1 MILLPT
7 ITDTIQT
14 PYWATFPLATNAHDC
29 LDDDNGDTSYCVS
42 SSNARYMILGFANPD
57 DVTIANSGVAE
68 GDIDTITSVRF
79 LSSGRSTDRRNA
91 SLLDIDYETPSGN
104 PTESCSYDPHAS
116 SYETI
121 NGTARQYSDGL
132 LGGTNWTYSDL
143 ENLEMRCT
151 KDGTRQLRLS
161 YLAIEVTYTEAAVSA
176 DNATFFGA
184 NF

>member
-42 SSNARYMILGFANPD
+42 SSNARYMILGFANP
-57 DVTIANSGVAE
+57 SVAE

-79 LSSGRSTDRRNA
+79 LSSGRSTTRRGA

-104 PTESCSYDPHAS
+104 PTEHCSYDPHFS

-121 NGTARQYSDGL
+121 NGIARSDADGSS
-132 LGGTNWTYSDL
+132 GGWSYADL

-151 KDGTRQLRLS
+151 KDGIFNLRLS
-161 YLAIEVTYTEAAVSA
+161 YLALKVTYTEAVTA
-176 DNATFFGA
+176 NATFFGA

>member
-14 PYWATFPLATNAHDC
+14 PYWLTYPFLTNAHDC

-42 SSNARYMILGFANPD
+42 SSNNRYMILGFANP
-57 DVTIANSGVAE
+57 SVAE

-104 PTESCSYDPHAS
+104 PTETCSYDSHPS

-121 NGTARQYSDGL
+121 NGIARSDADGSS
-132 LGGTNWTYSDL
+132 GGWSYADL

-151 KDGTRQLRLS
+151 KDGTYQLRLS
-161 YLAIEVTYTEAAVSA
+161 YLALEVTYTEAVT

>member
-14 PYWATFPLATNAHDC
+14 PYWSTFPLATDAHDC

-42 SSNARYMILGFANPD
+42 SSNARYMILGFANPS
-57 DVTIANSGVAE
+57 VVE

-104 PTESCSYDPHAS
+104 ATETCYYDSHAS

-121 NGTARQYSDGL
+121 NGTARSDADGSS
-132 LGGTNWTYSDL
+132 GGWSYADL

-151 KDGTRQLRLS
+151 KNGIRQLRLS
-161 YLAIEVTYTEAAVSA
+161 YLALEVTYTEAAVAA

>member
-7 ITDTIQT
+7 ITDFIHT
-14 PYWATFPLATNAHDC
+14 PYWSTYPLAADAHEC
-29 LDDDNGDTSYCVS
+29 LDDDNGDTSYCWS
-42 SSNARYMILGFANPD
+42 SSHLRHMILGFANPS
-57 DVTIANSGVAE
+57 VVE

-91 SLLDIDYETPSGN
+91 SLLNIEYETPSGN
-104 PTESCSYDPHAS
+104 PIETCSYDPHAS

-121 NGTARQYSDGL
+121 NGTARSDADGSS
-132 LGGTNWTYSDL
+132 GGWSYADL

-151 KDGTRQLRLS
+151 KNGIRLLRLS
-161 YLAIEVTYTEAAVSA
+161 YLAMEVTYTEAVSA

>member
-1 MILLPT
+1 LATMILLPT

-14 PYWATFPLATNAHDC
+14 PYWLTFPLATNAHDC

-42 SSNARYMILGFANPD
+42 SSHARYMILGFANP
-57 DVTIANSGVAE
+57 SVAE
-68 GDIDTITSVRF
+68 GNIDTITSVRF

-104 PTESCSYDPHAS
+104 PTESCIYDPHAS

-121 NGTARQYSDGL
+121 NGTARSDADGSS
-132 LGGTNWTYSDL
+132 GGWSYADL

-151 KDGTRQLRLS
+151 KVMTRELRLS
-161 YLAIEVTYTEAAVSA
+161 YLALEVTYTAAVA
-176 DNATFFGA
+176 DNAPFFGA

>member
-1 MILLPT
+1 MATMILLPT

-14 PYWATFPLATNAHDC
+14 PYWSTFPLATNAHDC

-42 SSNARYMILGFANPD
+42 STHLRYMILGFANP
-57 DVTIANSGVAE
+57 SVAE

-104 PTESCSYDPHAS
+104 GTQTCSYDPHAS

-121 NGTARQYSDGL
+121 NGTAKPYSDGP
-132 LGGTNWTYSDL
+132 GITDWTYADL

-151 KDGTRQLRLS
+151 KNGTRQLRLS
-161 YLAIEVTYTEAAVSA
+161 YLALEVTYTEAAVAA

>member
-14 PYWATFPLATNAHDC
+14 PYWLTFPLATNAHDC

-57 DVTIANSGVAE
+57 DVTSANSGVAE

-104 PTESCSYDPHAS
+104 ATEICSYNPHAS

-121 NGTARQYSDGL
+121 NGIARSDADGSS
-132 LGGTNWTYSDL
+132 GGWSYADL

-151 KDGTRQLRLS
+151 KNWIRQLRLS
-161 YLAIEVTYTEAAVSA
+161 YLAMRVTYTEAAVAA

>member
-1 MILLPT
+1 LL
-7 ITDTIQT
+7 
-14 PYWATFPLATNAHDC
+14 TNAHDC

-42 SSNARYMILGFANPD
+42 SSNASYMILGFANPD
-57 DVTIANSGVAE
+57 DVTSANSGVAE

-104 PTESCSYDPHAS
+104 ATETCSYDPHAS

-121 NGTARQYSDGL
+121 NGIARSDADGSS
-132 LGGTNWTYSDL
+132 GGWSYADL

-151 KDGTRQLRLS
+151 KNSTRQLRLS
-161 YLAIEVTYTEAAVSA
+161 YLALEVTYTEAVAA

>member
-42 SSNARYMILGFANPD
+42 SSHSRYMILGFANPP
-57 DVTIANSGVAE
+57 VVE

-104 PTESCSYDPHAS
+104 PTETCSYDPHPS

-121 NGTARQYSDGL
+121 NGIARSDADGSS
-132 LGGTNWTYSDL
+132 GGWSYADL

-151 KDGTRQLRLS
+151 KNGTQQLRLS
-161 YLAIEVTYTEAAVSA
+161 YLAIRVTYTEAAVSA

>member
-29 LDDDNGDTSYCVS
+29 LDDDNGDTSYCVC
-42 SSNARYMILGFANPD
+42 SSNNRHMILGFANP
-57 DVTIANSGVAE
+57 SVAE
-68 GDIDTITSVRF
+68 GGIDTITSVRF

-104 PTESCSYDPHAS
+104 PTESCSYNPHAS

-121 NGTARQYSDGL
+121 NGTARSDADGSS
-132 LGGTNWTYSDL
+132 GGWSYADL

-151 KDGTRQLRLS
+151 KDRTYQLRLS
-161 YLAIEVTYTEAAVSA
+161 YLALEVTYTEAVT

>member
-1 MILLPT
+1 MATMILLPT
-7 ITDTIQT
+7 ITDNIQT
-14 PYWATFPLATNAHDC
+14 PYWSTYPVVDDAHDC

-42 SSNARYMILGFANPD
+42 SSPYRYMILGFANP
-57 DVTIANSGVAE
+57 SVAE

-79 LSSGRSTDRRNA
+79 LSSGRSTDRRSA

-104 PTESCSYDPHAS
+104 PTESCSYNAHAS

-121 NGTARQYSDGL
+121 NGTSRSDADGSS
-132 LGGTNWTYSDL
+132 GGWSYSDL

-151 KDGTRQLRLS
+151 KDGTIQLRLS
-161 YLAIEVTYTEAAVSA
+161 YLALEVIYTEAVT

>member
-14 PYWATFPLATNAHDC
+14 PYWSTFPLATNAHDC

-42 SSNARYMILGFANPD
+42 SSHARYMILGFANP
-57 DVTIANSGVAE
+57 SVAE
-68 GDIDTITSVRF
+68 GDIDIDAGMSVRF

-104 PTESCSYDPHAS
+104 ATESCSYDPHAS

-121 NGTARQYSDGL
+121 NGTARQYSDGT
-132 LGGTNWTYSDL
+132 GSTNWTYSDL
-143 ENLEMRCT
+143 ESLELRCT
-151 KDGTRQLRLS
+151 KDDTVEVYLS
-161 YLAIEVTYTEAAVSA
+161 YLALEVTYTAAVAA

>member
-14 PYWATFPLATNAHDC
+14 PYWSTYPLATNAHDC

-42 SSNARYMILGFANPD
+42 SSNARYMILGFANPP
-57 DVTIANSGVAE
+57 VAE
-68 GDIDTITSVRF
+68 GDIDFSAGVSVRF

-104 PTESCSYDPHAS
+104 PTETCSYDPHPS

-121 NGTARQYSDGL
+121 NGIARSDADGSS
-132 LGGTNWTYSDL
+132 GGWSYADL

-151 KDGTRQLRLS
+151 KNWIRQLRLS
-161 YLAIEVTYTEAAVSA
+161 YLAMRVTYTEAAVAA

>member
-7 ITDTIQT
+7 ITDFIHV
-14 PYWATFPLATNAHDC
+14 PYWVTYPFATDAHDC

-42 SSNARYMILGFANPD
+42 SSDARYMILGFANPD
-57 DVTIANSGVAE
+57 DVTSANSGVAE

-91 SLLDIDYETPSGN
+91 SLLNIDYETPSGN
-104 PTESCSYDPHAS
+104 PAESCSYDAHAS

-121 NGTARQYSDGL
+121 NGTARSDADGSS
-132 LGGTNWTYSDL
+132 GGWSYADL

-151 KDGTRQLRLS
+151 KDGTAQLRLS
-161 YLAIEVTYTEAAVSA
+161 YLALEVTYTEAVSA

>member
-14 PYWATFPLATNAHDC
+14 PYWLTFPIATNAHGC

-57 DVTIANSGVAE
+57 DVTSANSGVAE

-104 PTESCSYDPHAS
+104 PTETCSYDPHPS

-121 NGTARQYSDGL
+121 NGIARSDADGSS
-132 LGGTNWTYSDL
+132 GGWSYANLEDL
-143 ENLEMRCT
+143 ELLVVKYQTVEVY
-151 KDGTRQLRLS
+151 LS
-161 YLAIEVTYTEAAVSA
+161 YLALELTYKEAVTA
-176 DNATFFGA
+176 DNATFF
-184 NF
+184 

>member
-14 PYWATFPLATNAHDC
+14 PYWLTFPIATNAHDC

-42 SSNARYMILGFANPD
+42 STHAKYMILGFANPS
-57 DVTIANSGVAE
+57 IAE
-68 GDIDTITSVRF
+68 EDIDTITSVRF
-79 LSSGRSTDRRNA
+79 LSSGRSTDRRSA
-91 SLLDIDYETPSGN
+91 SGLEIDYETPSGN
-104 PTESCSYDPHAS
+104 PTETCSYDPHAS

-121 NGTARQYSDGL
+121 NGIARQYSDGSPP
-132 LGGTNWTYSDL
+132 TTWTYSDL

-151 KDGTRQLRLS
+151 KNGTRQLRLS
-161 YLAIEVTYTEAAVSA
+161 YLALEVTYTEAVLA

>member
-14 PYWATFPLATNAHDC
+14 PYWLTFPLATNAHDC
-29 LDDDNGDTSYCVS
+29 LDDDNGDTSYCVCS
-42 SSNARYMILGFANPD
+42 HDARYMILGFANPD
-57 DVTIANSGVAE
+57 DVTAVNSGVAE
-68 GDIDTITSVRF
+68 ADIDISAGISVRF
-79 LSSGRSTDRRNA
+79 LSSGRSTSRRGA

-121 NGTARQYSDGL
+121 NGTARSDADGSS
-132 LGGTNWTYSDL
+132 GGWSYSDL

-151 KDGTRQLRLS
+151 KNSTRQLRLS
-161 YLAIEVTYTEAAVSA
+161 YLALEVTYTEAVSA